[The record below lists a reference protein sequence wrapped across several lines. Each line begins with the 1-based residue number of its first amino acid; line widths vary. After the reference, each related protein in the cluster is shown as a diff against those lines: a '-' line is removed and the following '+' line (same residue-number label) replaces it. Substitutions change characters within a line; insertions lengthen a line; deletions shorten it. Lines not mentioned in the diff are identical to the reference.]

1 MLSRMRRAV
10 PQPIAPEPNQ
20 PAISLHSASVRRGSN
35 EALRNVTF
43 DVPAG
48 TLSAVVGPNGAGK
61 SSLFGL
67 LSGRL
72 DPSAGTAA
80 VSGDVAEVLQSTGI
94 DDDLALT
101 VDDVVRIGRFPSLGL
116 LRPMRAADR
125 RIVDDALDAVD
136 LLPLRRR
143 PVQEL
148 SGGQRQRALL
158 AQGLAQAAPILLLDE
173 PTSGLDLPS
182 QRLVLQILRREADRG
197 TTVLFATHD
206 LAEAATADN
215 VIVLACE
222 CVCCAPP
229 VDALADP
236 AVTALF
242 GPAALAPDEATAPAA
257 PAPPSAWPDFAGR

>member
-1 MLSRMRRAV
+1 MLTRMRRAEPTAV
-10 PQPIAPEPNQ
+10 QPNQ
-20 PAISLHSASVRRGSN
+20 AAISLRGASVRRGTV

-72 DPSAGTAA
+72 DPSAGTARVA
-80 VSGDVAEVLQSTGI
+80 GAVAEVLQNTGI

-101 VDDVVRIGRFPSLGL
+101 VDDVVRIGRFPSVGL
-116 LRPMRAADR
+116 LRPMRAPDR

-136 LLPLRRR
+136 LLALRRR
-143 PVQEL
+143 PIQQL

-158 AQGLAQAAPILLLDE
+158 AQGLAQAAPVLLLDE
-173 PTSGLDLPS
+173 PTSGLDVPS
-182 QRLVLQILRREADRG
+182 QRLVLNILRREADRG

-242 GPAALAPDEATAPAA
+242 GPGPTSGADDHFAASIATSPVDHT
-257 PAPPSAWPDFAGR
+257 SA